1 LKRLRRII
9 NIILWV
15 TVGLYLTVIAL
26 VHVPAVQSAL
36 GRAVASAVSKKLGT
50 AVSVGRVDV
59 GLFNRI
65 IIDDVAMLDQR
76 GKHML
81 WTSRLSAKFSYTDLV
96 QGRVTITSAQIFTPK
111 FNFYKENASTKP
123 NFQFV
128 LDSLASKDKSQKSHL
143 NLAINSLI
151 IRHGQMTWNRLD
163 KPVIKTFDVNHLNVS
178 NISSHIIFSITDGDN
193 YNVYLKRLSLREAS
207 GLDLR
212 ALSFKAKATK
222 QSASLDNF
230 YLELPRSEINI
241 PHAETVMKNGKR
253 TFNAALA
260 LSRVNLAD
268 LRAFVPD
275 FAAIARPLL
284 VRASVSGVG
293 KRISISQLDL
303 SMPQYAGYNSFVK
316 PSDLRLSAVGGLV
329 LGKPLRWHAVVRQ
342 FHANANV
349 VKYFAGK
356 VPEPVMRLGNI
367 AFRGSASGRG
377 GDLMAKGELHT
388 GAGNAVLDVRKAGS
402 RIGGHI
408 ATKGFSLG
416 TMLANPHFGM
426 LVADLDGS
434 GDIKAKQFSAKGLVS
449 RFDYNNYIY
458 RNISLDG
465 SYVGGMAEGRVSIDD
480 PNISLTAEGGASLL
494 GAEKTVH
501 LKATVAHFL
510 PSALNML
517 KGRLANATYGGTVD
531 ANFRGRDI
539 NTTDGYLRVGN
550 FSMKQGD
557 DTYSLD
563 SLNFRAGHSSRG
575 HYLLMHSGFGSAAVY
590 GKFDYAAL
598 PQAIENVI
606 VKKLPGITNL
616 APFRYRPIHAGE
628 VSFAAR
634 LTDSKWARPFLNVPL
649 DILDTVNVRATFG
662 RDGSSLDADLSA
674 PDIVY
679 GDRHL
684 KNIRTTVRTIDGIL
698 SVEAALTNMRTETL
712 GTDLG
717 LQASAGN
724 DHITAN
730 VSLDNHA
737 AFQRLRGTLSS
748 EVAFRKDMEG
758 KTLAL
763 LNFNQS
769 QVHIGDSL
777 YTVHPSTVLYSK
789 NHLEVHDFLISGGT
803 QRILVSG
810 TGSNNDRDSLT
821 ATLKNVNVNYI
832 LNLVNFHSVEFG
844 GAASGTAS
852 VKGLF
857 SSPDVNG
864 SLRVDNFKLIQGRLG
879 TLYAN
884 VGWKLSEGQINIDGI
899 TNDTIREGKTTIPSH
914 TVVNGYVSI
923 KHHYIDLGM
932 KLDNSRAEFLGTLAS
947 SFLSDVDLRGN
958 GDLRLWGD
966 LSKLNLTGDITTD
979 GAMTIKPTGVR
990 YYVNG
995 GKVHFIENEIQLV
1008 DDPIRDAY
1016 GNQGIVSGAIHHQH
1030 ISHITADISA
1040 RANHLLA
1047 YNLDGSDGSSFYGK
1061 VFGTGDVTVKSRP
1074 GTLDV
1079 NVNVTPT
1086 KGSEVVYDITSTTAP
1101 DAQDFVHW
1109 HDRNASASRP
1119 DSINRL
1125 PADSIPDIP
1134 TDIHLSLLINANPS
1148 ATLRLITD
1156 KATGDYITLNGAGT
1170 LRATYF
1176 NKGGLDIFGT
1186 YTVERGIYSLT
1197 IQNIIKKIFTFSQGG
1212 TITFGGDP
1220 YAAILKLR
1228 ALYSI
1233 ASVSLSD
1240 LQMGK
1245 SFSSN
1250 NVKVNCIMDITGTPA
1265 NPQVSFDLDFPTMSS
1280 DTKQMISSIINGQE
1294 EMNQQVL
1301 YLLAVGRFYSRG
1313 TNNASTQTNQ
1323 TSLAMQSI
1331 LSGQLSQQ
1339 INNVI
1344 GGLMKNS
1351 NWNFGANISTGDEGF
1366 NNAEYEGLFS
1376 GNLLNNRL
1384 VFNGQIGYRDNAN
1397 ATTSFIGD
1405 FDLRYLIFPN
1415 GNFSVHVYNQANDRY
1430 FTRNSLN
1437 TQGVGFILKK
1447 DFGSLRD
1454 LFSFGRSKATLKN
1467 KEERKKR
1474 K

>member
-1 LKRLRRII
+1 MKRLRRII

-15 TVGLYLTVIAL
+15 TVGLYLAVIAL

-50 AVSVGRVDV
+50 AVSVGRVEV
-59 GLFNRI
+59 GLFNRVI
-65 IIDDVAMLDQR
+65 LDDVAMLDQR

-81 WTSRLSAKFSYTDLV
+81 WTSRLSAKFSYKDLV

-111 FNFYKENASTKP
+111 FNLYQENASTKP

-151 IRHGQMTWNRLD
+151 IRHGQMAWNRLD
-163 KPVIKTFDVNHLNVS
+163 KPVAKTFDINHLKVS
-178 NISSHIIFSITDGDN
+178 DISSHIIFNITDGDN
-193 YNVYLKRLSLREAS
+193 YSLYLKRLSLREAS
-207 GLDLR
+207 GLDIR

-230 YLELPRSEINI
+230 YLGLPRSEIAI
-241 PHAETVMKNGKR
+241 PHAETDMKDGER
-253 TFNAALA
+253 TFKATLG
-260 LSRVNLAD
+260 LSRINLAD
-268 LRAFVPD
+268 LRALVPD
-275 FAAIARPLL
+275 FASIARPLL
-284 VRASVSGVG
+284 VRASVNGVG
-293 KRISISQLDL
+293 KRVSISQLDL
-303 SMPQYAGYNSFVK
+303 SLPQYAGYNSFAK

-356 VPEPVMRLGNI
+356 VPEAVMRLGNV

-377 GDLMAKGELHT
+377 ADLMAKGELHT
-388 GAGNAVLDVRKAGS
+388 GAGNVALDVRKTGS

-408 ATKGFSLG
+408 ATKAFALG
-416 TMLANPHFGM
+416 TVLANPHFG
-426 LVADLDGS
+426 LLSADLEGI
-434 GDIKAKQFSAKGLVS
+434 GDMKAKRFSAKGLVS
-449 RFDYNNYIY
+449 RFDYNNYVY
-458 RNISLDG
+458 RNITLDG
-465 SYVGGMAEGRVSIDD
+465 SYTDGLAEGRVNIND
-480 PNISLTAEGGASLL
+480 PNISRAAEGGARLL
-494 GAEKTVH
+494 GAEKAVH
-501 LKATVAHFL
+501 LKATVARFL

-539 NTTDGYLRVGN
+539 NTADGYLCVGN
-550 FSMKQGD
+550 FSMKQGN

-563 SLNFRAGHSSRG
+563 SLNFRAGHSARG
-575 HYLLMHSGFGSAAVY
+575 HYLLMHSNFGAAAVY

-598 PQAIENVI
+598 PQAVENVI

-616 APFRYRPIHAGE
+616 ASFRYRPIHAGE

-634 LTDSKWARPFLNVPL
+634 LTDSKWARPFLNMPL

-674 PDIVY
+674 PNIIY

-684 KNIRTTVRTIDGIL
+684 KNIRSTIRTIDGIL
-698 SVEAALTNMRTETL
+698 SIDAGLTNMRTEVL

-717 LQASAGN
+717 LRAAAGN

-730 VSLDNHA
+730 LSLDNHA
-737 AFQRLRGTLSS
+737 ASQRLRGTLSS
-748 EVAFRKDMEG
+748 DVAFRKDMEG
-758 KTLAL
+758 RTLAL
-763 LNFNQS
+763 LNFNES

-777 YTVHPSTVLYSK
+777 YTVHPSTILYSK
-789 NHLEVHDFLISGGT
+789 NHLEVHDFLVSGGK
-803 QRILVSG
+803 QSILVSG
-810 TGSNNDRDSLT
+810 TGSASDRDSLT
-821 ATLKNVNVNYI
+821 AKLTNVNVNYI
-832 LNLVNFHSVEFG
+832 LNLVNFHSVKFD

-864 SLRVDNFKLIQGRLG
+864 SLRVDNFKLIDGRLG

-899 TNDTIREGKTTIPSH
+899 TKDTIREGKSVIPSH
-914 TVVNGYVSI
+914 TVVQGYVST

-932 KLDNSRAEFLGTLAS
+932 KLINSRAEFLGTLAS

-966 LSKLNLTGDITTD
+966 LSKLNLTGDVTTD

-995 GKVHFIENEIQLV
+995 GKVRFIENEIQLL

-1016 GNQGIVSGAIHHQH
+1016 GNQGVVSGAIHHQH

-1040 RANHLLA
+1040 RADRLLA

-1109 HDRNASASRP
+1109 HDRNASVAKR
-1119 DSINRL
+1119 DSTNRSVE
-1125 PADSIPDIP
+1125 DSIPDIP

-1170 LRATYF
+1170 LRASYF

-1197 IQNIIKKIFTFSQGG
+1197 IQNIIKKVFTFSQGG

-1220 YAAILKLR
+1220 YSAILKLR

-1240 LQMGK
+1240 LQMGR

-1280 DTKQMISSIINGQE
+1280 DTKQMIASIINGQE

-1313 TNNASTQTNQ
+1313 TNNATAQSNQ

-1430 FTRNSLN
+1430 FTRNTLN

-1454 LFSFGRSKATLKN
+1454 LFSF
-1467 KEERKKR
+1467 ERKK
-1474 K
+1474 KKKAGK

>member
-1 LKRLRRII
+1 
-9 NIILWV
+9 
-15 TVGLYLTVIAL
+15 
-26 VHVPAVQSAL
+26 
-36 GRAVASAVSKKLGT
+36 
-50 AVSVGRVDV
+50 
-59 GLFNRI
+59 
-65 IIDDVAMLDQR
+65 
-76 GKHML
+76 
-81 WTSRLSAKFSYTDLV
+81 
-96 QGRVTITSAQIFTPK
+96 
-111 FNFYKENASTKP
+111 
-123 NFQFV
+123 
-128 LDSLASKDKSQKSHL
+128 
-143 NLAINSLI
+143 
-151 IRHGQMTWNRLD
+151 
-163 KPVIKTFDVNHLNVS
+163 
-178 NISSHIIFSITDGDN
+178 
-193 YNVYLKRLSLREAS
+193 
-207 GLDLR
+207 
-212 ALSFKAKATK
+212 
-222 QSASLDNF
+222 
-230 YLELPRSEINI
+230 
-241 PHAETVMKNGKR
+241 
-253 TFNAALA
+253 
-260 LSRVNLAD
+260 
-268 LRAFVPD
+268 
-275 FAAIARPLL
+275 
-284 VRASVSGVG
+284 
-293 KRISISQLDL
+293 
-303 SMPQYAGYNSFVK
+303 
-316 PSDLRLSAVGGLV
+316 
-329 LGKPLRWHAVVRQ
+329 
-342 FHANANV
+342 
-349 VKYFAGK
+349 
-356 VPEPVMRLGNI
+356 
-367 AFRGSASGRG
+367 
-377 GDLMAKGELHT
+377 
-388 GAGNAVLDVRKAGS
+388 
-402 RIGGHI
+402 
-408 ATKGFSLG
+408 
-416 TMLANPHFGM
+416 
-426 LVADLDGS
+426 
-434 GDIKAKQFSAKGLVS
+434 
-449 RFDYNNYIY
+449 
-458 RNISLDG
+458 
-465 SYVGGMAEGRVSIDD
+465 
-480 PNISLTAEGGASLL
+480 
-494 GAEKTVH
+494 
-501 LKATVAHFL
+501 
-510 PSALNML
+510 
-517 KGRLANATYGGTVD
+517 
-531 ANFRGRDI
+531 
-539 NTTDGYLRVGN
+539 
-550 FSMKQGD
+550 
-557 DTYSLD
+557 
-563 SLNFRAGHSSRG
+563 
-575 HYLLMHSGFGSAAVY
+575 
-590 GKFDYAAL
+590 
-598 PQAIENVI
+598 
-606 VKKLPGITNL
+606 
-616 APFRYRPIHAGE
+616 
-628 VSFAAR
+628 
-634 LTDSKWARPFLNVPL
+634 
-649 DILDTVNVRATFG
+649 
-662 RDGSSLDADLSA
+662 
-674 PDIVY
+674 
-679 GDRHL
+679 
-684 KNIRTTVRTIDGIL
+684 
-698 SVEAALTNMRTETL
+698 MRTETL

-990 YYVNG
+990 YYVND

-1384 VFNGQIGYRDNAN
+1384 IFNGQIGYRDNAN

>member
-111 FNFYKENASTKP
+111 FNLYQENASTKP

-128 LDSLASKDKSQKSHL
+128 LDSLASKNKSQKSHL

-151 IRHGQMTWNRLD
+151 IRHGQMSWNRLD
-163 KPVIKTFDVNHLNVS
+163 KPEIKTFDVNHLNVS

-616 APFRYRPIHAGE
+616 APFRYRPIHAG
-628 VSFAAR
+628 R
-634 LTDSKWARPFLNVPL
+634 
-649 DILDTVNVRATFG
+649 
-662 RDGSSLDADLSA
+662 
-674 PDIVY
+674 
-679 GDRHL
+679 
-684 KNIRTTVRTIDGIL
+684 
-698 SVEAALTNMRTETL
+698 
-712 GTDLG
+712 
-717 LQASAGN
+717 
-724 DHITAN
+724 
-730 VSLDNHA
+730 
-737 AFQRLRGTLSS
+737 
-748 EVAFRKDMEG
+748 
-758 KTLAL
+758 
-763 LNFNQS
+763 
-769 QVHIGDSL
+769 
-777 YTVHPSTVLYSK
+777 
-789 NHLEVHDFLISGGT
+789 
-803 QRILVSG
+803 
-810 TGSNNDRDSLT
+810 
-821 ATLKNVNVNYI
+821 
-832 LNLVNFHSVEFG
+832 
-844 GAASGTAS
+844 
-852 VKGLF
+852 
-857 SSPDVNG
+857 
-864 SLRVDNFKLIQGRLG
+864 
-879 TLYAN
+879 
-884 VGWKLSEGQINIDGI
+884 
-899 TNDTIREGKTTIPSH
+899 
-914 TVVNGYVSI
+914 
-923 KHHYIDLGM
+923 
-932 KLDNSRAEFLGTLAS
+932 
-947 SFLSDVDLRGN
+947 
-958 GDLRLWGD
+958 
-966 LSKLNLTGDITTD
+966 
-979 GAMTIKPTGVR
+979 
-990 YYVNG
+990 
-995 GKVHFIENEIQLV
+995 
-1008 DDPIRDAY
+1008 
-1016 GNQGIVSGAIHHQH
+1016 
-1030 ISHITADISA
+1030 
-1040 RANHLLA
+1040 
-1047 YNLDGSDGSSFYGK
+1047 
-1061 VFGTGDVTVKSRP
+1061 
-1074 GTLDV
+1074 
-1079 NVNVTPT
+1079 
-1086 KGSEVVYDITSTTAP
+1086 
-1101 DAQDFVHW
+1101 
-1109 HDRNASASRP
+1109 
-1119 DSINRL
+1119 
-1125 PADSIPDIP
+1125 
-1134 TDIHLSLLINANPS
+1134 
-1148 ATLRLITD
+1148 
-1156 KATGDYITLNGAGT
+1156 
-1170 LRATYF
+1170 
-1176 NKGGLDIFGT
+1176 
-1186 YTVERGIYSLT
+1186 
-1197 IQNIIKKIFTFSQGG
+1197 
-1212 TITFGGDP
+1212 
-1220 YAAILKLR
+1220 
-1228 ALYSI
+1228 
-1233 ASVSLSD
+1233 
-1240 LQMGK
+1240 
-1245 SFSSN
+1245 
-1250 NVKVNCIMDITGTPA
+1250 
-1265 NPQVSFDLDFPTMSS
+1265 
-1280 DTKQMISSIINGQE
+1280 
-1294 EMNQQVL
+1294 
-1301 YLLAVGRFYSRG
+1301 
-1313 TNNASTQTNQ
+1313 
-1323 TSLAMQSI
+1323 
-1331 LSGQLSQQ
+1331 
-1339 INNVI
+1339 
-1344 GGLMKNS
+1344 
-1351 NWNFGANISTGDEGF
+1351 
-1366 NNAEYEGLFS
+1366 
-1376 GNLLNNRL
+1376 
-1384 VFNGQIGYRDNAN
+1384 
-1397 ATTSFIGD
+1397 
-1405 FDLRYLIFPN
+1405 
-1415 GNFSVHVYNQANDRY
+1415 
-1430 FTRNSLN
+1430 
-1437 TQGVGFILKK
+1437 
-1447 DFGSLRD
+1447 
-1454 LFSFGRSKATLKN
+1454 
-1467 KEERKKR
+1467 
-1474 K
+1474 